1 MSVTGMMTV
10 LVKDA
15 SADMVRRIFKW
26 NPEIHQRP
34 KLVQIGPFSPW
45 WKLSAELIYQRD
57 KDHHATQDL
66 VYSNSKDELAVWAD
80 LNGIPIANKAEL

>member
-1 MSVTGMMTV
+1 MSVTGMTTV

-15 SADMVRRIFKW
+15 SADMVRYIFKW
-26 NPEIHQRP
+26 DPEIHQSP
-34 KLVQIGPFSPW
+34 KLVQIDPKVLW

-66 VYSNSKDELAVWAD
+66 VYSNSKDEIAVWAD